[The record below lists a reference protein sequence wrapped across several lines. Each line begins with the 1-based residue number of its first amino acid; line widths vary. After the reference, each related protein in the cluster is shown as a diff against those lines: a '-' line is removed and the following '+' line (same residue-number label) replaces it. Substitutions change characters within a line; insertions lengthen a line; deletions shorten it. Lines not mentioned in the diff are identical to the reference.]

1 MPINLLFVEDEADLR
16 SVVTQAL
23 SDQGFAVTPASDG
36 IEAIAQLRGE
46 TQYAVVVTDVSM
58 PGGVSGLEVA
68 AAVAETQP
76 GARVLVVSGLQRSQ
90 LPHSCVRAFSAEALP
105 LQTAHHCDPRTIEL
119 SHESIAYRR
128 VHVNAE
134 PKALGSTLTRRR
146 GRFDSLRNCI
156 SS

>member
-90 LPHSCVRAFSAEALP
+90 LPPFLRPCVFCRSL
-105 LQTAHHCDPRTIEL
+105 TA
-119 SHESIAYRR
+119 SNS
-128 VHVNAE
+128 
-134 PKALGSTLTRRR
+134 S
-146 GRFDSLRNCI
+146 SLRSTNN
-156 SS
+156 

>member
-90 LPHSCVRAFSAEALP
+90 LPPIPASVRFLP
-105 LQTAHHCDPRTIEL
+105 KPYRLKQLITAI
-119 SHESIAYRR
+119 HEQL
-128 VHVNAE
+128 N
-134 PKALGSTLTRRR
+134 
-146 GRFDSLRNCI
+146 
-156 SS
+156 

>member
-1 MPINLLFVEDEADLR
+1 MYFAFLSTSLEMPINLLFVEDEADLR
-16 SVVTQAL
+16 SVVTHAL

-76 GARVLVVSGLQRSQ
+76 GARVLIVSGLQRSQ
-90 LPHSCVRAFSAEALP
+90 LPPLPASARFLP
-105 LQTAHHCDPRTIEL
+105 KPYRFKQLITAI
-119 SHESIAYRR
+119 HEQLA
-128 VHVNAE
+128 
-134 PKALGSTLTRRR
+134 
-146 GRFDSLRNCI
+146 
-156 SS
+156 